1 MRSSSR
7 VVGAAHGDVV
17 GRGARRT
24 GGSQHGE
31 RLYRVT
37 IINRVDRGQPFM
49 PPPIATHSGNVHL
62 FRVGSPASS
71 GTQEIAENGNLA
83 PLLAALS
90 ADPAVSDVVAAEA
103 PVVPRR
109 SPAFGTFDDEV
120 TLMISADGDAGSSRG
135 NRC

>member
-1 MRSSSR
+1 MRAR
-7 VVGAAHGDVV
+7 LVVGICCLGSLAAASPAAAQIADYQVTV
-17 GRGARRT
+17 TNLT
-24 GGSQHGE
+24 GGQPMSPPVVATHRTAGA
-31 RLYRVT
+31 LWH
-37 IINRVDRGQPFM
+37 INR
-49 PPPIATHSGNVHL
+49 AAS
-62 FRVGSPASS
+62 VGVK
-71 GTQEIAENGNLA
+71 EIAENGNLA